1 MSNVQVDDTSV
12 QNLLNA
18 LDADSTKQILFK
30 ALKKGG

>member
-1 MSNVQVDDTSV
+1 MSNVTVDDTSV

-18 LDADSTKQILFK
+18 LDADSNKRILFT